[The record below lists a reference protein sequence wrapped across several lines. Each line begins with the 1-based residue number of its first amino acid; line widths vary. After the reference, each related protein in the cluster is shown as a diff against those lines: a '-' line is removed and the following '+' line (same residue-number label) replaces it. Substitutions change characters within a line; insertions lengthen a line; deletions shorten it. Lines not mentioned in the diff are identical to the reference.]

1 MLKLNRM
8 RGKKLIL
15 PLVIVVII
23 LNGCSSNKK
32 QDASNDASFEKFR
45 EYYVESL
52 WKISPSS
59 AIYAGYHKYD
69 SLLIIPNDD
78 NKKKTIS
85 YYNALMDSLKQFD
98 ESKLSDLNKIDLW
111 MMRDNIEA
119 SLWYINSFKSN
130 EWNPANFNIAGD
142 FAEILNGKYD
152 NLENRLR
159 VFSKRL
165 ENVPAYY
172 EAAKLQ
178 IKTPTIEHTDLAILQ
193 NEGSVEEVFGASLK
207 DSVTNSTLSEVEK
220 QQLLTGADAAKNAM
234 LDFASFLKEKRKT
247 MTPENSR
254 SFRIGRELYEDK
266 FKFDIV
272 SGYSASELYTKAVN
286 RKAELHHEM
295 AALSRTLWPKYFG
308 SASMPTDSLQLIR
321 KMIDTLSVKHVH
333 RDSFLQSI
341 EQQIPNLVKFIS
353 DKDLI
358 YIDPSKPLVV
368 RKTPA
373 YMEGSGAGASISA
386 PGPYDKN
393 ANTYYNVSP
402 LTGYTP
408 GEAESYLRE
417 YNFYILQI
425 LNIHEAI
432 PGHYTQLVYSNQSPS
447 IIKSVL
453 GNGAMVE
460 GWAVYTERMMLENGY
475 GNNEPEMW
483 LMYYK
488 WHLRSV
494 CNTILDY
501 SVHVNGMTEQEAMK
515 LLVDGAF
522 QQTAEAAGKWRRV
535 KLSSV
540 QLTSYFNGFSEI
552 YDLREELKKKGDFDL
567 KKFHEKFLSYGSAPV
582 KYIKGLMMQN
592 SEVDKH

>member
-1 MLKLNRM
+1 MFKFYIM
-8 RGKKLIL
+8 RVKNLLL
-15 PLVIVVII
+15 PLVIIITI
-23 LNGCSSNKK
+23 LNGCSSKIQEN
-32 QDASNDASFEKFR
+32 SSDASFEKFR

-69 SLLIIPNDD
+69 SLLIIPNEE
-78 NKKKTIS
+78 NKKNTIS
-85 YYNALMDSLKQFD
+85 YYNALMDSLKKFD

-119 SLWYINSFKSN
+119 SLWYINSFRSN

-152 NLENRLR
+152 NLDNRLR
-159 VFSKRL
+159 TFSKRL
-165 ENVPAYY
+165 KNVPAYY

-193 NEGSVEEVFGASLK
+193 NEGSVNEVFGGSLK
-207 DSVTNSTLSEVEK
+207 DSVAKSNLSEIEK
-220 QQLLTGADAAKNAM
+220 QQLLSGADVAKNAM
-234 LDFASFLKEKRKT
+234 LDFASFLKEKRKA

-254 SFRIGRELYEDK
+254 SFRIGKELYESK

-272 SGYSASELYTKAVN
+272 SGYSASELYNKAVN

-295 AALSRTLWPKYFG
+295 AALSRQLWPKYFG
-308 SASMPTDSLQLIR
+308 SVAMPSDSLQLIR
-321 KMIDTLSVKHVH
+321 KMIDTLSVKHVN

-402 LTGYTP
+402 LNGYTP
-408 GEAESYLRE
+408 EEAESYLRE
-417 YNFYILQI
+417 YNYYILQI

-501 SVHVNGMTEQEAMK
+501 SVHVNNMSEQDAMK

-522 QQTAEAAGKWRRV
+522 QQKAEADGKWRRV

-552 YDLREELKKKGDFDL
+552 YDLREELKKQGDFDL

-582 KYIKGLMMQN
+582 KYIKGLMMQSSN
-592 SEVDKH
+592 TEKH

>member
-1 MLKLNRM
+1 M
-8 RGKKLIL
+8 RGINLL
-15 PLVIVVII
+15 LLLVIAIAI
-23 LNGCSSNKK
+23 FSGCSPKK
-32 QDASNDASFEKFR
+32 AAESRDKAFESFR
-45 EYYVESL
+45 DYYVESL

-69 SLLIIPNDD
+69 SLLIIPNEE
-78 NKKKTIS
+78 NKKNTIA
-85 YYNALMDSLKQFD
+85 YYNALMDSIKLFD

-111 MMRDNIEA
+111 MMRDNIES

-130 EWNPANFNIAGD
+130 EWNPANFNVAGD
-142 FAEILNGKYD
+142 FAEILNGRYD

-159 VFSKRL
+159 TFSKRL
-165 ENVPAYY
+165 VNVPAYY

-207 DSVTNSTLSEVEK
+207 DSVSKSTLTDPEK
-220 QQLLTGADAAKNAM
+220 QQLLSGAEAARKAM
-234 LDFASFLKEKRKT
+234 LDYASFLKEKRKT
-247 MTPENSR
+247 MTADNSR
-254 SFRIGRELYEDK
+254 SFRIGKELYENK

-295 AALSRTLWPKYFG
+295 AALSRQLWPKYFG
-308 SASMPTDSLQLIR
+308 TSTMPTDSLQLIR
-321 KMIDTLSVKHVH
+321 KMIDTLSVRHVN

-341 EQQIPNLVKFIS
+341 EQQIPILVKFIS

-402 LTGYTP
+402 LTGYSP
-408 GEAESYLRE
+408 EEAESYLRE
-417 YNFYILQI
+417 YNYYILQI

-460 GWAVYTERMMLENGY
+460 GWAVYSERMMLENGY

-501 SVHVNGMTEQEAMK
+501 SVHVNNISEQDAMK

-552 YDLREELKKKGDFDL
+552 YDLREELKKQDGFNL
-567 KKFHEKFLSYGSAPV
+567 KQFHEKFLSYGSAPV
-582 KYIKGLMMQN
+582 KYIKGLITQKTE
-592 SEVDKH
+592 SEKH

>member
-15 PLVIVVII
+15 PLVVVVVI

-32 QDASNDASFEKFR
+32 QEASNDASFEKFR

-59 AIYAGYHKYD
+59 AIYAGFHQYD
-69 SLLIIPNDD
+69 SLLIIPNDE
-78 NKKKTIS
+78 NKKNTIS

-152 NLENRLR
+152 NLDNRLR

-172 EAAKLQ
+172 QAAKLQ
-178 IKTPTIEHTDLAILQ
+178 VKTPTIEHTDLAILQ
-193 NEGSVEEVFGASLK
+193 NEGSIEEVFGASLK
-207 DSVTNSTLSEVEK
+207 DSVAKSTLSEVEK

-234 LDFASFLKEKRKT
+234 LDFASFLKEMRKT

-254 SFRIGRELYEDK
+254 SFRIGKELYEDK

-272 SGYSASELYTKAVN
+272 SGYSASELYTKSVN

-295 AALSRTLWPKYFG
+295 AVLSRTLWPKYFG

-321 KMIDTLSVKHVH
+321 RMIDTLSVKHVH

-417 YNFYILQI
+417 YNYYILQI

-501 SVHVNGMTEQEAMK
+501 SVHVNGMTEKDAMK

-552 YDLREELKKKGDFDL
+552 YDLREELKKNGDFDL

-582 KYIKGLMMQN
+582 KYIKGLMMQK

>member
-1 MLKLNRM
+1 M
-8 RGKKLIL
+8 RVKNLLL
-15 PLVIVVII
+15 PLVIIITI
-23 LNGCSSNKK
+23 LNGCSSKK
-32 QDASNDASFEKFR
+32 HENSSDASFEKFR

-69 SLLIIPNDD
+69 SLLIIPNEE
-78 NKKKTIS
+78 NKKNTIS

-119 SLWYINSFKSN
+119 SLWYINSFRSN

-152 NLENRLR
+152 NLDNRLR
-159 VFSKRL
+159 TFSKRL
-165 ENVPAYY
+165 KNVPAYY

-193 NEGSVEEVFGASLK
+193 NEGSVNEVFGGSLK
-207 DSVTNSTLSEVEK
+207 DSVAKSNLSEIEK
-220 QQLLTGADAAKNAM
+220 QQLLSGADVAKNAM
-234 LDFASFLKEKRKT
+234 LDFASFLKEKRKA

-254 SFRIGRELYEDK
+254 SFRIGKELYESK

-272 SGYSASELYTKAVN
+272 SGYSASELYNKAVN

-295 AALSRTLWPKYFG
+295 AALSRQLWPKYFG
-308 SASMPTDSLQLIR
+308 SVAMPSDRLQLIR
-321 KMIDTLSVKHVH
+321 KMIDTLSVKHVN

-402 LTGYTP
+402 LNGYTP
-408 GEAESYLRE
+408 EEAESYLRE
-417 YNFYILQI
+417 YNYYILQI

-501 SVHVNGMTEQEAMK
+501 SVHVNNMSEQDAMK

-522 QQTAEAAGKWRRV
+522 QQKAEADGKWRRV

-552 YDLREELKKKGDFDL
+552 YDLREELKKQGDFDL

-582 KYIKGLMMQN
+582 KYIKGLMMQSSN
-592 SEVDKH
+592 TEKH

>member
-1 MLKLNRM
+1 M
-8 RGKKLIL
+8 RVKNLLL
-15 PLVIVVII
+15 PLVIIITI
-23 LNGCSSNKK
+23 LNGCSSKK
-32 QDASNDASFEKFR
+32 HENSSDASFEKFR

-69 SLLIIPNDD
+69 SLLIIPNEE
-78 NKKKTIS
+78 NKKNTIS

-119 SLWYINSFKSN
+119 SLWYINSFRST

-152 NLENRLR
+152 NLDNRLR
-159 VFSKRL
+159 TFSKRL
-165 ENVPAYY
+165 KNVPAYY

-193 NEGSVEEVFGASLK
+193 NEGSVNEVFGGSLK
-207 DSVTNSTLSEVEK
+207 DSVAKSNLSEIEK
-220 QQLLTGADAAKNAM
+220 QQLLSGADVAKNAM
-234 LDFASFLKEKRKT
+234 LDFASFLKEKRKA

-254 SFRIGRELYEDK
+254 SFRIGKELYESK

-272 SGYSASELYTKAVN
+272 SGYSASELYNKAVN

-295 AALSRTLWPKYFG
+295 AALSRQLWPKYFG
-308 SASMPTDSLQLIR
+308 SVAMPSDRLQLIR
-321 KMIDTLSVKHVH
+321 KMIDTLSVKHVN

-402 LTGYTP
+402 LNGYTP
-408 GEAESYLRE
+408 EEAESYLRE
-417 YNFYILQI
+417 YNYYILQI

-501 SVHVNGMTEQEAMK
+501 SVHVNNMSEQDAMK

-522 QQTAEAAGKWRRV
+522 QQKAEADGKWRRV

-552 YDLREELKKKGDFDL
+552 YDLREELKKQGDFDL

-582 KYIKGLMMQN
+582 KYIKGLMMQSSN
-592 SEVDKH
+592 TEKH

>member
-1 MLKLNRM
+1 M